1 MRRDLLLDAAETDR
15 PRHRRGRGALRPSL
29 ASVGLVHLAALA
41 FWMGSC
47 HTSLDAGEA
56 LAREGW
62 MRGSSCRVGSGFV
75 CAVMVVVVGV
85 MAASAWA
92 STGKSGRAPTSAYFR
107 GPGRNL
113 VCGYFAGNGVSPY
126 LECGVRSVLTPSPP
140 KPSAGACHGLDFA
153 ADRVRLG
160 ATGVV
165 HGFCS
170 GDVGVLAEINSA
182 PVLAYGTSWQRGSLA
197 CTASVAWLTAATA
210 VTTGSLLAVGA
221 GVSTRGTRASPE
233 RPMPSSPSARW
244 ARPSLLVALE
254 EPDLLAEVR
263 PTKLEPAA
271 VRWHG
276 RLGIE
281 ATATLTS

>member
-1 MRRDLLLDAAETDR
+1 
-15 PRHRRGRGALRPSL
+15 
-29 ASVGLVHLAALA
+29 
-41 FWMGSC
+41 MGSC
-47 HTSLDAGEA
+47 YTSLDAGEA

-62 MRGSSCRVGSGFV
+62 MRGASSRVGSGFV

-140 KPSAGACHGLDFA
+140 KPSAGAFHGLDFA

-170 GDVGVLAEINSA
+170 GDVGVLAEINSV

-197 CTASVAWLTAATA
+197 CTASVA
-210 VTTGSLLAVGA
+210 
-221 GVSTRGTRASPE
+221 
-233 RPMPSSPSARW
+233 
-244 ARPSLLVALE
+244 
-254 EPDLLAEVR
+254 
-263 PTKLEPAA
+263 
-271 VRWHG
+271 
-276 RLGIE
+276 
-281 ATATLTS
+281 